1 MHNIMVVSPLDHHPN
16 RSKSFLIP
24 VVPTCGFP
32 KSDVLI
38 VGIPTLG
45 HQKRNTIISNRHRI
59 KRMGKILKSCM
70 GPVVFRDT
78 LVKMMVCGYQ
88 FEDETSFFCLTLT
101 HHLYFLAFFLYYD
114 FSNTLLPLHDF
125 NQNLQHKQ

>member
-78 LVKMMVCGYQ
+78 LVKMMVGGYQ
-88 FEDETSFFCLTLT
+88 ERGRNIILLFNAHSPPILSRFFSIL
-101 HHLYFLAFFLYYD
+101 
-114 FSNTLLPLHDF
+114 
-125 NQNLQHKQ
+125 